1 MGIIQSLDV
10 KKFSNF
16 GDLAIFYLK
25 HLSMLFQ
32 SAETIVDVFDR
43 YDLKDSIK
51 SAERERR
58 SQAAGGHR
66 IYHVNEGDTEQIYT
80 VCNLITCYFFHDL
93 WIPES
98 PC

>member
-1 MGIIQSLDV
+1 V
-10 KKFSNF
+10 KKLSNF

-58 SQAAGGHR
+58 SQTA
-66 IYHVNEGDTEQIYT
+66 
-80 VCNLITCYFFHDL
+80 LITCYCFHDL
-93 WIPES
+93 WIPEI

>member
-43 YDLKDSIK
+43 YDLKDS
-51 SAERERR
+51 
-58 SQAAGGHR
+58 
-66 IYHVNEGDTEQIYT
+66 YQI
-80 VCNLITCYFFHDL
+80 C
-93 WIPES
+93 
-98 PC
+98 

>member
-32 SAETIVDVFDR
+32 SAETIVPRKLINSCLFLLFD
-43 YDLKDSIK
+43 K
-51 SAERERR
+51 
-58 SQAAGGHR
+58 
-66 IYHVNEGDTEQIYT
+66 N
-80 VCNLITCYFFHDL
+80 FFQSGML
-93 WIPES
+93 LPS
-98 PC
+98 FT